1 MGLIVRGLTA
11 EGGREGGREVEEVLE
26 MLVRA
31 SAGTGFVHE
40 VREGGRKGGRKGGR
54 EGGKENACA
63 PPAVDPISLP
73 QKKRRPSLPP
83 SLPPSFLPSFLQAF
97 WKDDVTVYT
106 RPWFAWVNG
115 LFAELVMKVI
125 EERPALILKE

>member
-1 MGLIVRGLTA
+1 MGLIVQGLTV

-40 VREGGRKGGRKGGR
+40 VRQGGR
-54 EGGKENACA
+54 EGGREGGGG
-63 PPAVDPISLP
+63 
-73 QKKRRPSLPP
+73 KRESAWPRNVHCSSPSLLFP
-83 SLPPSFLPSFLQAF
+83 SSQAF
-97 WKDDVTVYT
+97 WKDDMTVYT

-125 EERPALILKE
+125 EERPSLILKD